1 MRLMSQ
7 KPVAEDGGIASSRGG
22 SGILLLAK
30 SALSKSKDDNR
41 FIQEGAC
48 GKGWKGRQDRK
59 GGAG

>member
-48 GKGWKGRQDRK
+48 GKGWKGR
-59 GGAG
+59 